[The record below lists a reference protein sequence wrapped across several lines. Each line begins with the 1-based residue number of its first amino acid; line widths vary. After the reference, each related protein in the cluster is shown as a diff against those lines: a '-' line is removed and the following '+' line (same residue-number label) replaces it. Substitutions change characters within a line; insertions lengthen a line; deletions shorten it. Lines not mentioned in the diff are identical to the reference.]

1 MHMTDNK
8 AIEYAKKNFCKY
20 KNNFFILLKYSK
32 QKNETKN
39 KYTNKKV
46 NYQVFNSSRSFWRS
60 GLPPRR
66 FISHR
71 AESSRPIIVFLVYSS
86 DPNFSSKL
94 TQYSFTSGLVVRCLR
109 ISKNELSLNKKK
121 MFA

>member
-1 MHMTDNK
+1 MQ
-8 AIEYAKKNFCKY
+8 KKTFANIKIIFLFY
-20 KNNFFILLKYSK
+20 LNTPSK
-32 QKNETKN
+32 KNETKN